1 MLSFEVI
8 TSKESFTADRLPVY
22 HVIFLLM
29 IIIVGLFCLFPNVE
43 GKYVV
48 GGSYTVISQTTNQT
62 QLVNA
67 TLKIYTCNGEN
78 LVEGT
83 LKPYVMLIDSNG
95 SKVFNGYCYSCSL
108 TNMEAGEYTLKV
120 TWRGV
125 LVYQSYINLD
135 ENSSEIKVYTNTT
148 RVTISALD
156 DSENKFNDNIEVK
169 MSISGKTFVF
179 NVEETHILPTG
190 QYQVEATYTWNG
202 VVETKVSDI
211 YDIGCSASRLLI
223 RFPVASEVTISF
235 QKRDGSSVRGLDGK
249 AVLYTEKEEKVVS
262 ISFSNTDVM
271 HLKDIP
277 YGTYI
282 VKVFLG
288 NNILTTKT
296 VNVDE
301 SSPRE
306 IVVQLSI
313 LPSVTVFVKNL
324 DKLPIVNTEIKISNP
339 IGEEVNIYTDNSGR
353 IVLTDVVEGQYS
365 FTIKWYGIDIRVE
378 NYIGENSLT
387 IVFPLKNVELKIRP
401 KGSASLPKGLEVKVL
416 FSLSGI
422 IIKEG
427 KLNSETP
434 EWVLDLGMMWV
445 EGRYEISVEY
455 DEFSWKYVVNKISSS
470 QVEISV
476 PVYDAVVRLYNIQ
489 EEPLSGCQV
498 AVSYGRRQLNFT
510 VENGVIYL
518 KHVPE
523 TDIKLTVFCNSIP
536 VYDGVLTTNDLK
548 EKKIDIKTS
557 VADIKVH
564 IEGWFSRPLLGA
576 VVNLTVV
583 SSGKTVIYTAKTDSS
598 GNAIFN
604 NVPCPPGSSIS
615 AVVVYGGLVSKIN
628 VEPSSENK
636 VFLDIFIDT
645 PFLKLSLYQS
655 IILIAALIVAVVVA
669 FLFYRKYKYVKE
681 VEELLVYEEEI
692 IEEGE
697 EEKSSLIEKI
707 KDFIKELKGE
717 KEEEEGW
724 ELFG

>member
-1 MLSFEVI
+1 MLRFEVI
-8 TSKESFTADRLPVY
+8 ASKESFTADMLSAY
-22 HVIFLLM
+22 HIIFLLM
-29 IIIVGLFCLFPNVE
+29 IIIVGLCYLFPSVQ

-83 LKPYVMLIDSNG
+83 LKPYVVLTDSNG
-95 SKVFNGYCYSCSL
+95 SNVFYGYCYSCSL
-108 TNMEAGEYTLKV
+108 TNIEVGEYILKV
-120 TWRGV
+120 TWRGI
-125 LVYQSYINLD
+125 LVYQSYINLN

-148 RVTISALD
+148 RVTISALND
-156 DSENKFNDNIEVK
+156 AENKISNNVEVK
-169 MSISGKTFVF
+169 MSISGRTFVF
-179 NVEETHILPTG
+179 KAEETHILPTG

-202 VVETKVSDI
+202 VVEAKVSDT

-223 RFPVASEVTISF
+223 KFPVASEITISF
-235 QKRDGSSVRGLDGK
+235 QKRDGSSVRGLYGE
-249 AVLYTEKEEKVVS
+249 AVLYTEKDEKVVS

-271 HLKDIP
+271 QLRDVP

-288 NNILTTKT
+288 NSILTTKT
-296 VNVDE
+296 VNVDKN
-301 SSPRE
+301 SLRD

-313 LPSVTVFVKNL
+313 FPSVTVFVKNL
-324 DKLPIVNTEIKISNP
+324 DNLPLVNTEVKISNP
-339 IGEEVNIYTDNSGR
+339 IGRQVNLYTDNNGR
-353 IVLTDVVEGQYS
+353 IVLTDAIEGQYS
-365 FTIKWYGIDIRVE
+365 FTITWYGIDIRVE

-387 IVFPLKNVELKIRP
+387 IVFPLKNVELIIRP
-401 KGSASLPKGLEVKVL
+401 KGSATLPKGLGVKVL

-427 KLNSETP
+427 KLVSETP

-489 EEPLSGCQV
+489 KEPLSGCQV
-498 AVSYGRRQLNFT
+498 AVSYGQRQLNFT
-510 VENGVIYL
+510 AKNGVVYL

-523 TDIKLTVFCNSIP
+523 TDIKLTVFCDSIP
-536 VYDGVLTTNDLK
+536 VYDGIITTNDLK
-548 EKKIDIKTS
+548 EKEVDIRTS
-557 VADIKVH
+557 AADIKVH
-564 IEGWFSRPLLGA
+564 VEGWFSRPLLGA
-576 VVNLTVV
+576 VVNLTVI
-583 SSGKTVIYTAKTDSS
+583 SSGKTVVYTVKTDSS

-615 AVVVYGGLVSKIN
+615 AVVVYGGVVSKIN

-669 FLFYRKYKYVKE
+669 SLFYRKYKYVKE
-681 VEELLVYEEEI
+681 VEELLVYEEEF
-692 IEEGE
+692 IEENE
-697 EEKSSLIEKI
+697 EEKSSLLEKI